1 MDYHFSEEL
10 NRRSVYLR
18 LLKKLWIVPAAAAL
32 CALAGFLIYT
42 GCVTALS
49 SHQRYEQTSK
59 FYIEFSV
66 DERGNAYDYY
76 NAATWDD
83 LLFAHP
89 ALREVIEQGL
99 PDGMTMEDAR
109 SYVLVDLYSDI
120 RLMTVVVT
128 APTAEGAAA
137 LTDAISRSLT
147 KFGQEQKEFDEISFL
162 SATDPKLI
170 VVSDRTAN
178 AVLLGAFLGFIAACL
193 FLLLGVLLDDAVY
206 VPEDAQKR
214 YGLPVLGV
222 LAGDEESLPELLK
235 GEAKRNL
242 ERVLAGKGE
251 GSVQL
256 VDMSGKEV
264 RDLTALDPKV
274 LTDKEQQEKILVMH
288 FGEQRGSA
296 SEHRIAQLLQSGSRI
311 LGILIADCDPRF
323 LTRYYGKN

>member
-128 APTAEGAAA
+128 APTADGAAA
-137 LTDAISRSLT
+137 LTDAISRSLKSASCPRRT
-147 KFGQEQKEFDEISFL
+147 RSSLSSPTGRRTRCFSERSSALSLRACSFFWAFFWTTRYTCRRMRRNGTACRF
-162 SATDPKLI
+162 SA
-170 VVSDRTAN
+170 
-178 AVLLGAFLGFIAACL
+178 
-193 FLLLGVLLDDAVY
+193 
-206 VPEDAQKR
+206 
-214 YGLPVLGV
+214 
-222 LAGDEESLPELLK
+222 SLP
-235 GEAKRNL
+235 GMM
-242 ERVLAGKGE
+242 RVFP
-251 GSVQL
+251 S
-256 VDMSGKEV
+256 
-264 RDLTALDPKV
+264 
-274 LTDKEQQEKILVMH
+274 
-288 FGEQRGSA
+288 F
-296 SEHRIAQLLQSGSRI
+296 
-311 LGILIADCDPRF
+311 
-323 LTRYYGKN
+323 